1 MADEGSYQVAWCMD
15 LAMNPV
21 PGKSAVDDFIVQ
33 AVTQTSPAR
42 LLIVNAKTDVCVTYT
57 NGYLQVQED
66 MRHLDVMGPA
76 PQLITRAI
84 AAVQPNKRTRDL
96 PSVDPLV
103 VKVIAGTTMTGTS
116 PTCYKIPATLELI
129 EVVQRGE

>member
-1 MADEGSYQVAWCMD
+1 MMAERWEGTY
-15 LAMNPV
+15 
-21 PGKSAVDDFIVQ
+21 

-42 LLIVNAKTDVCVTYT
+42 LLIVNAKTDVCVAYT

-84 AAVQPNKRTRDL
+84 AAVQSNKRTRDL